1 MKKIR
6 SCSTGFE
13 TDFKPVFLENAFE
26 KFKES
31 SCGDQSSDGESL
43 AYTQKANFYPIQLAQ
58 LRFAELFQ
66 DLIFLI
72 LKQSLKVVLA
82 YKIYFV

>member
-1 MKKIR
+1 MKKTR
-6 SCSTGFE
+6 SCFTGFE
-13 TDFKPVFLENAFE
+13 TDCKPVLLGGALE

-72 LKQSLKVVLA
+72 LKQFLKVVLA
-82 YKIYFV
+82 YKIFFV